1 MIGPLVSPADIIY
14 DILWEV
20 EIESEVEEWID
31 GLSVAEFAVAASRI
45 ERLAERGHELRMPA
59 ARPLG
64 QGLFE
69 LRFDLVRSTWRIT
82 YFFAGGRRIVL
93 LTVFQKQRR
102 SERVEIRRARRAMR
116 RCIAEDHRAK
126 DGNGEAQHI

>member
-1 MIGPLVSPADIIY
+1 M
-14 DILWEV
+14 
-20 EIESEVEEWID
+20 
-31 GLSVAEFAVAASRI
+31 AEFAVAASHI

-64 QGLFE
+64 QSLCE
-69 LRFDLVRSTWRIT
+69 LRFDINRSTWRIT

-102 SERVEIRRARRAMR
+102 SERIEIRRARRAMR
-116 RCIAEDHRAK
+116 RCIDEDHTTK
-126 DGNGEAQHI
+126 DGNSEAQDV

>member
-1 MIGPLVSPADIIY
+1 M
-14 DILWEV
+14 WEV
-20 EIESEVEEWID
+20 EVEPEVEEWID
-31 GLSVAEFAVAASRI
+31 GLSVAEFAIAASYI

-69 LRFDLVRSTWRIT
+69 LRFDLNRSTWRIT
-82 YFFAGGRRIVL
+82 YFFAGGRRVVL

-116 RCIAEDHRAK
+116 RCKNEEHRTK
-126 DGNGEAQHI
+126 DGNGEAKDV